1 MERIKIMDNPVNFQN
16 RPINDK
22 AGFGKQYKQDF
33 SNFVYK
39 TKKAINKIA
48 LVVLLLNM
56 LIAYSS
62 GGNLLFAF
70 SHASFMNAA
79 KEIPSESIDSVTEYI
94 LSFNREV
101 KQEIEK
107 KQKDLF
113 PAPAQIKEEKSSS
126 NPVSLV
132 PAAKAA
138 ETTVAKTS
146 DKITGLTTVTA
157 YSPSVDETDAT
168 PCVAEPSNFNI
179 CNLMTKRTNGMRICA
194 SNDYPLGQ
202 ILAISPGF
210 VGGKCIVLDRMS
222 AKNNGKVDV
231 FFMTKK
237 EAMKFN
243 FQLKVSPVEKISPDK
258 VNDLFGIKTK

>member
-1 MERIKIMDNPVNFQN
+1 MDNNPNNAGFQS
-16 RPINDK
+16 RPINKD
-22 AGFGKQYKQDF
+22 GFGKNYKQDLKDAT
-33 SNFVYK
+33 YK
-39 TKKAINKIA
+39 VRKAIRKIA
-48 LVVLLLNM
+48 LVVFLLNI
-56 LIAYSS
+56 LVVYSQ
-62 GGNLLFAF
+62 GGNLLFALT
-70 SHASFMNAA
+70 HTSFMNAA

-113 PAPAQIKEEKSSS
+113 PAPDQIKEEKSS

-132 PAAKAA
+132 PVAKAT

-146 DKITGLTTVTA
+146 DKIAGLTTVTA

-168 PCVAEPSNFNI
+168 PCYADPSKIDI
-179 CNLMTKRTNGMRICA
+179 CNLMKKRTNGMRICA

-210 VGGKCIVLDRMS
+210 VGGKCVVLDRMA
-222 AKNNGKVDV
+222 AKNSGKVDV
-231 FFMTKK
+231 FMMSKA
-237 EAMKFN
+237 EALRFN
-243 FQLKVSPVEKISPDK
+243 FNLKVTPMEKIPLEK
-258 VNDLFGIKTK
+258 VNDLFGIKAK